1 MSSRMVGT
9 LGVDINRSADDIFE
23 YLRDVHRHH
32 EWSPKPYRVEGIE
45 GLVEPGST
53 FVSYGWLPGKPD
65 NRNDVEVTA
74 FEPGR
79 KIEFTATQ
87 DGHKFINRF
96 VLTPKGDST
105 RVDKTI
111 DFYKPGGLM
120 GLVGMPVVFARLIK
134 PATQKA
140 MNMLKDQLEAS

>member
-1 MSSRMVGT
+1 MDNRMVAT
-9 LGVDINRSADDIFE
+9 LGVNINRPADEVFE
-23 YLRDVHRHH
+23 YLRDVHRHN

-45 GLVEPGST
+45 GLVEAGST
-53 FVSYGWLPGKPD
+53 FVSYGWLPGKSD

-87 DGHKFINRF
+87 DGHKFLNTF
-96 VLTPKGDST
+96 VLTPDGDKT
-105 RVDKTI
+105 RVEKTI
-111 DFYKPGGLM
+111 DFYKPGGFA
-120 GLVGMPVVFARLIK
+120 GTFVMPILFPALIK

-140 MNMLKDQLEAS
+140 MVMLKDQLEA

>member
-1 MSSRMVGT
+1 MGSRMVGT
-9 LGVDINRSADDIFE
+9 LGVDINRPATDIFE
-23 YLRDVHRHH
+23 YLRDVHRHD

-45 GLVEPGST
+45 GLVDAGST
-53 FVSYGWLPGKPD
+53 FVSYGWLPGKPE

-87 DGHKFINRF
+87 DGHAFLNTF
-96 VLTPKGDST
+96 ALTPNGDST
-105 RVDKTI
+105 RVEKTI
-111 DFYKPGGLM
+111 DFYKPGGPM
-120 GLVGMPVVFARLIK
+120 GLLVMPVLFARLIK

-140 MNMLKDQLEAS
+140 MAMLKDQLETS

>member
-1 MSSRMVGT
+1 M
-9 LGVDINRSADDIFE
+9 N
-23 YLRDVHRHH
+23 RHH
-32 EWSPKPYRVEGIE
+32 EWSPKPYRVEGVE
-45 GLVEPGST
+45 GLVESGTT
-53 FVSYGWLPGKPD
+53 FVSYGWLPGKPE

-87 DGHKFINRF
+87 DGNKFLNTF

-105 RVDKTI
+105 RVEKTI
-111 DFYKPGGLM
+111 DFYKPGGPM
-120 GLVGMPVVFARLIK
+120 GLLVMPILFPALIK

-140 MNMLKDQLEAS
+140 MGMLKDQLEKG

>member
-1 MSSRMVGT
+1 MDNRMVAT
-9 LGVDINRSADDIFE
+9 LGVDINRPADEVFD
-23 YLRDVHRHH
+23 YLRDVHRHN
-32 EWSPKPYRVEGIE
+32 EWSPKPYRVESIE
-45 GLVEPGST
+45 GLVDAGSK

-87 DGHKFINRF
+87 DEHKFLNTF
-96 VLTPKGDST
+96 VLTPHGDTT
-105 RVDKTI
+105 RVEKTI
-111 DFYKPGGLM
+111 DFYKPGGFA
-120 GLVGMPVVFARLIK
+120 GLVVMPILFPALIK

-140 MNMLKDQLEAS
+140 MVMLKDQLEG

>member
-1 MSSRMVGT
+1 MDNRMVAT
-9 LGVDINRSADDIFE
+9 LGVDINRPADEVFD
-23 YLRDVHRHH
+23 YLRDVHRHN

-45 GLVEPGST
+45 GLVDAGSK

-87 DGHKFINRF
+87 DGHKFLNTF
-96 VLTPKGDST
+96 VLTPNGDKT
-105 RVDKTI
+105 RVEKTI
-111 DFYKPGGLM
+111 DFYKPGGFA
-120 GLVGMPVVFARLIK
+120 GMVVMPILFPALIK

-140 MNMLKDQLEAS
+140 MVMLKDQLEA